1 MSDAFEN
8 GDLQS
13 PATHDITLSALL
25 DGEASAFEVR
35 RILDQVDERP
45 ELADK
50 WASYSLGRSVL
61 EGEPF
66 RRAPDDFSARV
77 MAAVSDA
84 GDEIAPLRA
93 GGVHGRQEAAG
104 QGRRWVEP
112 VGRLA
117 VAASVA
123 VAVFLGM
130 ELSLQGDTAQPAM
143 MATNG
148 QDGQQP
154 ADVRIDADAQQRLND
169 YIQSVAI
176 SGNNNRSGVDESI
189 AELESLRQTPQLRP
203 VSDRELLIPEP
214 SRE

>member
-8 GDLQS
+8 GDRQS
-13 PATHDITLSALL
+13 PATPDTTLSALL

-35 RILDQVDERP
+35 RVLDQVDECP
-45 ELADK
+45 GLADK
-50 WASYSLGRSVL
+50 WARYSLGRSVL

-77 MAAVSDA
+77 MDAVNDDAAPPRMGGA
-84 GDEIAPLRA
+84 HGHRA
-93 GGVHGRQEAAG
+93 VTRRS
-104 QGRRWVEP
+104 RRWIEP

-130 ELSLQGDTAQPAM
+130 ELSLQGDTTQPAM
-143 MATNG
+143 MADNG
-148 QDGQQP
+148 QKNGQA

-176 SGNNNRSGVDESI
+176 SGNNNRSSADESI
-189 AELESLRQTPQLRP
+189 VELESLRQTPQLRP
-203 VSDRELLIPEP
+203 VSDRELVAPEP
-214 SRE
+214 